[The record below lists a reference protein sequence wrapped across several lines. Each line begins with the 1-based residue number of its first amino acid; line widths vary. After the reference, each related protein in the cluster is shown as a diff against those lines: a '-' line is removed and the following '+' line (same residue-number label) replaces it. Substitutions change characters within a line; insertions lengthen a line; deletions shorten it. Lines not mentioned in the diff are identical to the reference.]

1 MAVISSSDFDAV
13 FLQQGLYSA
22 CWLPVEL
29 HIVYLSSLVNQS
41 ICVNTRAIHVPVI
54 LRDTNIIKEE
64 SEHVQTLRMM
74 REEIHDPPI
83 LLDVGF
89 RIGLEGVHHIREFHS
104 ITDKKYGE
112 VVPHQ
117 IKVPLQSIKTKLNIV
132 SN

>member
-1 MAVISSSDFDAV
+1 M
-13 FLQQGLYSA
+13 
-22 CWLPVEL
+22 
-29 HIVYLSSLVNQS
+29 
-41 ICVNTRAIHVPVI
+41 PVI